1 MKITTSRTL
10 RTAAGGL
17 AAAAV
22 TLALTVPAPLAA
34 AGTRV
39 LSITDFGAV
48 ANDGVDDLAAIE
60 AAAAAASRRGVPLQ
74 VPRGTFEHSD
84 LVELDGVRLVGRRGS
99 ELRATSTSR
108 QALVLTGSGAGV
120 EDLRLTTV
128 PVSQRLSTDDSARVF
143 VRPEARDYRISGTT
157 IEGAASAGIIAF
169 GNHGVI
175 EHNHVARTLADGI
188 HLTGGSTDVS
198 VQHNVVRDTGD
209 DQIAVVSYE
218 KNGTWAKDIRITRND
233 VSGGLARGI
242 TVSGGEDVT
251 VARNSIARTGGAGI
265 FIASEG
271 NWRTYA
277 VRGLRVVRNV
287 IDRDSQNPAVPEKGG
302 IRLQATNLEPS
313 ITDAVFERNEIRDS
327 GDTAI
332 LVVGSASIDATFE
345 RTRILRPAGYG
356 IRLVSTVTGDLT
368 FHRTTVRASGLAA
381 FSNASSAD
389 VVSDLPNDP
398 DAGSGGAGEQYVAGN
413 APKVVDG
420 RVEASW
426 AGSSPLQLSVE
437 PSGTT
442 GTARVAWDTE
452 RVTFLFEMTDSTP
465 SSTTADERSDSV
477 EVWVDE
483 LNSRAG
489 ARTTGDFQLR
499 VGRDGA
505 VSTVVADLD
514 TRAVQ
519 QAVTS
524 TSSGYTVEFSL
535 PWTALE
541 PTVGSVIG
549 FNASANDDD
558 DADGVRDT
566 YLSWV
571 DKNLPYWADTRVY
584 GQLIL
589 TDQA

>member
-17 AAAAV
+17 AAAV
-22 TLALTVPAPLAA
+22 TLALAVPAPSAV
-34 AGTRV
+34 AGPRS

-48 ANDGVDDLAAIE
+48 ADDGVDDLAAID
-60 AAAAAASRRGVPLQ
+60 AAAAAAARQGVPLR

-84 LVELDGVRLVGRRGS
+84 VVELDGVRLIGTRGA

-108 QALVLTGSGAGV
+108 QALVLTGQGAGV
-120 EDLRLTTV
+120 QDLRLTTV
-128 PVSQRLSTDDSARVF
+128 PVSTRLSTDDSARVH
-143 VRPEARDYRISGTT
+143 VRPEAQDYRISGTT

-175 EHNHVARTLADGI
+175 EGNHVARTLADGI
-188 HLTGGSTDVS
+188 HLTGGSTDVT
-198 VQHNVVRDTGD
+198 VRGNVVRDTGD
-209 DQIAVVSYE
+209 DLIAVVSYE
-218 KNGTWAKDIRITRND
+218 KFGTWAKDILIERND

-251 VARNSIARTGGAGI
+251 VARNRISRTGGAGI

-277 VRGLRVVRNV
+277 VQGLRVVRNSV
-287 IDRDSQNPAVPEKGG
+287 DRDSQNPAVPEKGG
-302 IRLQATNLEPS
+302 IRLQATNFEPS
-313 ITDAVFERNEIRDS
+313 ITDAVFERNEIRRS
-327 GDTAI
+327 GDAAV
-332 LVVGSASIDATFE
+332 LVVGSASIEATFE
-345 RTRILRPAGYG
+345 RTRILEPAGYG
-356 IRLVSTVTGDLT
+356 IRLVSTVTGALT
-368 FHRTTVRASGLAA
+368 FHRTTVRAAGLAP
-381 FSNASSAD
+381 FSNASSAE

-398 DAGSGGAGEQYVAGN
+398 DAVSGGSGEEYVAGN

-420 RVEASW
+420 QAEASW

-437 PSGTT
+437 PNGTT
-442 GTARVAWDTE
+442 GTARVAWDAE

-505 VSTVVADLD
+505 VSTVVEGLD
-514 TRAVQ
+514 TSAVQ
-519 QAVTS
+519 QAVVT

-541 PTVGSVIG
+541 PTDGTVIG
-549 FNASANDDD
+549 FNASANDDSN
-558 DADGVRDT
+558 ADGIRDT

-584 GQLIL
+584 GQLTL
-589 TDQA
+589 VDQA